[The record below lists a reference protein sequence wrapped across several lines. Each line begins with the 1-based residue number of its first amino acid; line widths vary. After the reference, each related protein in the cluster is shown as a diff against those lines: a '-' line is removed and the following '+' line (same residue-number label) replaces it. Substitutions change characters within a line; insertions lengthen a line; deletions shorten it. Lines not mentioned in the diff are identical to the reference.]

1 MAQKEYYLILPL
13 LLYGLG
19 ITDLVNSWRS
29 FLKPDQR
36 YLPYTLTS
44 LLLLDTAFWNFFQL
58 YDWIQEDH
66 FRNYLT
72 YMRILAAPLLF
83 LLVVAVFTP
92 EEGTASVKEYFH
104 QQLRTVSL
112 LLALFI
118 FVHFLLDPDEF
129 VWQRLGAIAL
139 LLTTATFRKVWLIYL
154 LLGFR
159 ILTLAINQGL
169 N

>member
-1 MAQKEYYLILPL
+1 MSQKEYYLILPL

-19 ITDLVNSWRS
+19 ITDLINSWRS

-44 LLLLDTAFWNFFQL
+44 ILLLDTSFWNFYQL
-58 YDWIQEDH
+58 FDWVSEDH
-66 FRNYLT
+66 FSSYLV
-72 YMRILAAPLLF
+72 YMKILAAPLVF
-83 LLVVAVFTP
+83 LVVVAIFTP
-92 EEGTASVKEYFH
+92 EESTASLKDYFH
-104 QQLRTVSL
+104 QNMRPVFA

-118 FVHFLLDPDEF
+118 FLHFTLDPHEY

-139 LLTTATFRKVWLIYL
+139 LLAISITRKTWLIYL

-159 ILTLAINQGL
+159 VVTLMMAGG
-169 N
+169 

>member
-129 VWQRLGAIAL
+129 IWQRLGAITL
-139 LLTTATFRKVWLIYL
+139 LLTTAAFRKVWLIYL

-159 ILTLAINQGL
+159 ILTLVINQGL